1 MNRFWKEYFIFMEKK
16 TNTLKKALTG
26 IILSVILIVIDQVTK
41 LMAIHGLM
49 NQQPFVIWDGVFEL
63 HYLENRGAAF
73 GILQG
78 KKIFFVIFTLVV
90 LCMIAYLYL
99 KRIPDEKK
107 FRPIDGK
114 RVRIYFTASQNT
126 VAAGKSRNDAFPA
139 RTNQQA
145 ARAVRKIKIPV
156 LRPVLRPV
164 PSAAMCQNFVIRVL
178 RSAFRRNISVSLKP
192 AGY

>member
-1 MNRFWKEYFIFMEKK
+1 MEKK

-107 FRPIDGK
+107 FRPIDGICILFFAGALGNYVVDFFYFK
-114 RVRIYFTASQNT
+114 LIDFPVFNVADIYVT
-126 VAAGKSRNDAFPA
+126 VAAFAMIILGLFYYKEEDYN
-139 RTNQQA
+139 
-145 ARAVRKIKIPV
+145 KI
-156 LRPVLRPV
+156 
-164 PSAAMCQNFVIRVL
+164 FHD
-178 RSAFRRNISVSLKP
+178 
-192 AGY
+192 

>member
-1 MNRFWKEYFIFMEKK
+1 
-16 TNTLKKALTG
+16 
-26 IILSVILIVIDQVTK
+26 
-41 LMAIHGLM
+41 M

-107 FRPIDGK
+107 FRLMDGICILFFAGALGNFID
-114 RVRIYFTASQNT
+114 RVFRNYVVDFFYFKLIDFPVFNVADIYVT
-126 VAAGKSRNDAFPA
+126 VAAFAMIILDCFIIKR
-139 RTNQQA
+139 RTI
-145 ARAVRKIKIPV
+145 IKFFMINV
-156 LRPVLRPV
+156 LHSKYADL
-164 PSAAMCQNFVIRVL
+164 
-178 RSAFRRNISVSLKP
+178 LKNKDQ
-192 AGY
+192 